1 MYRSD
6 KVQQLAELLRET
18 GAKPRV
24 SPDRVVRSTLYDL
37 DYHIALIASVFFI
50 ASEPRTDGTRSVVAH
65 WMKILQFIA
74 ARPVLL
80 PDFVRWSRARR
91 RPDLDTWQKMPR
103 GYLGD
108 RTHDRTVELL
118 VATKVLHRTADS
130 LVGGESF
137 SRLETLYLDILAKG
151 LLRSEREAL
160 ETMSHLSVNKTL
172 LSGQ

>member
-1 MYRSD
+1 MSSSG

-37 DYHIALIASVFFI
+37 DYHVALIACVFFI

-65 WMKILQFIA
+65 WLKILQFIA
-74 ARPVLL
+74 VRPALL
-80 PDFVRWSRARR
+80 PDFLRWSRARR
-91 RPDLDTWQKMPR
+91 HPDLDMLQEMPR

-130 LVGGESF
+130 LIGGESF
-137 SRLETLYLDILAKG
+137 ARLETLYLDILAKG

-160 ETMSHLSVNKTL
+160 QTMSHLPVNKTL